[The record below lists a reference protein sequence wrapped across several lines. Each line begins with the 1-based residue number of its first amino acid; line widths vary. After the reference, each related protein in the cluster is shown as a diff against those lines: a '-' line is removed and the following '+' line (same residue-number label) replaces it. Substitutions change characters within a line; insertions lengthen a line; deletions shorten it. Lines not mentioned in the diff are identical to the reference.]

1 MNGTAT
7 QAHAQASQ
15 PLPLQ
20 ARGHTDTRE
29 AIADDPQTARSSS
42 ELERYALSILNQHLK
57 PLAPFL
63 LDPEVNEIMVNAPDD
78 VWVEKRGVMVRQNI
92 ALNTHTLDAVITQ
105 IANRNSKV
113 AGQVLDARM
122 PGMRV
127 AAARTPTAIRG
138 PMLCIRQHAAKPI
151 PLAAYVANGAF
162 DVVPIDP
169 IDRMAEESRA
179 ESMKAAMRQG
189 GPIIA
194 EFFQWVIERKDNI
207 ILSGSTSAGKTTLLN
222 ALLDLIPKQ
231 ERVITIEDTAEL
243 QTRVPNYVS
252 LEANPSFGVDVR
264 ALVRLSL
271 RIRPDRIIVG
281 EVRGAEAFDLLDALN
296 TGHNGSAVSFH
307 SNSSELAIPRLESML
322 RMAPETQNWP
332 LTDLRRQIAA
342 TFRYVVHAQRVG
354 QSRGPRE
361 IREILGVDP
370 ATGLYITRLLFSKIQ
385 QDDNAYEIR

>member
-1 MNGTAT
+1 MTGTAI
-7 QAHAQASQ
+7 QSHAQPGQ
-15 PLPLQ
+15 PLPPAVRTL
-20 ARGHTDTRE
+20 AVATNAHS
-29 AIADDPQTARSSS
+29 AITADPQTARSSS

-57 PLAPFL
+57 PLSSFL
-63 LDPEVNEIMVNAPDD
+63 LDPEINEIMVNAPDD
-78 VWVEKRGVMVRQNI
+78 VWVEKRGAMVRQNI

-122 PGMRV
+122 P
-127 AAARTPTAIRG
+127 TAIRG

-151 PLAAYVANGAF
+151 PLVAYVANGAF

-169 IDRMAEESRA
+169 IDRMAEQARA
-179 ESMKAAMRQG
+179 ESMKVAMRQG

-222 ALLDLIPKQ
+222 ALLDLIPKH
-231 ERVITIEDTAEL
+231 ERVVMIEDTAEL

-252 LEANPSFGVDVR
+252 LEANPSTFGVDVR

-332 LTDLRRQIAA
+332 LADLRRQIAA
-342 TFRYVVHAQRVG
+342 TFQYVVHAQRVG
-354 QSRGPRE
+354 ESRGPRE

-370 ATGLYITRLLFSKIQ
+370 ATGHYITRLLFSKIQ